1 MITFSLD
8 DPNVAENLKAIEELR
23 LTGMFTEEELQE
35 MYDKQVEA
43 DREKG
48 KTDEHS

>member
-1 MITFSLD
+1 MIAISLD
-8 DPNVAENLKAIEELR
+8 DPNVTENFKAIEELR

-43 DREKG
+43 DREEEQSH
-48 KTDEHS
+48 DDR